1 MWTVVLTEKP
11 RSALYLDHPR
21 LRRYP
26 QFQLYRDAVVAEVAV
41 VVAVAVVAGAV
52 GGLGPSADVEL
63 PELPDPVALDGLV
76 SAAAVVV
83 VVVAA
88 AAAVAAV
95 VVLAVRPVDARDL
108 LRLTAASIVDRTV
121 LHLLATLQ
129 P

>member
-76 SAAAVVV
+76 SAV

-88 AAAVAAV
+88 AAAAVDAAV

-121 LHLLATLQ
+121 LHLRATLQ